1 MTGSSE
7 KFLQFY
13 ETYARQP
20 VDLLNS
26 KPKQMGDF
34 RERVERE
41 TIRGRYAVFHESI
54 EMYLYRQWRAYT
66 CPRVALFWFGS
77 FALMQHGT
85 IAFHKTF
92 PNLGAYKSFSEHP
105 NYKILG
111 PVYSYF
117 YLARPFF
124 WAYITFRM
132 TRFLYHMIKRHWAG
146 NDDPHYFWFYDT
158 AYPDMV
164 LDEDDMKPINFR
176 YSDQKVSP
184 EAMNGYYP
192 YGHLR
197 YKEFLGKKEDTT
209 FRYKGLTNL
218 KDEFAK

>member
-1 MTGSSE
+1 M
-7 KFLQFY
+7 
-13 ETYARQP
+13 
-20 VDLLNS
+20 
-26 KPKQMGDF
+26 
-34 RERVERE
+34 
-41 TIRGRYAVFHESI
+41 
-54 EMYLYRQWRAYT
+54 
-66 CPRVALFWFGS
+66 ALFWFGS

-92 PNLGAYKSFSEHP
+92 PNLSAYKNFSDHP
-105 NYKILG
+105 NYKLLG

-117 YLARPFF
+117 YMARPFF
-124 WAYITFRM
+124 WAYITMRM

-176 YSDQKVSP
+176 YTDQKVSP

-197 YKEFLGKKEDTT
+197 YGDFLKEKKDTQYAY
-209 FRYKGLTNL
+209 RALTKVEN
-218 KDEFAK
+218 KVD